1 MKTTMIINGITHIK
15 YYESFRIH
23 QVSSKVSLLA
33 DIEASGHINN
43 DFTNGI
49 KGYSKA
55 RRGVKKFINS
65 RIRFHEN
72 QITKKLMQDYES

>member
-1 MKTTMIINGITHIK
+1 MKTTMIINGVPHIRH
-15 YYESFRIH
+15 YNPFQIH
-23 QVSSKVSLLA
+23 QVSPKVSLLA
-33 DIEASGHINN
+33 DIGVSGYIGN

-49 KGYSKA
+49 RGYSKA

-72 QITKKLMQDYES
+72 QVTKKLMQDYES